1 MLAHVPVPIPAE
13 EVMLM
18 PRSIRSDDCKPDPK
32 WLMPEA
38 LWRQVQ
44 PLLPAEKPKGKGT
57 RGGRPHVGPRRTMEA
72 IFYILRTGV
81 QWQALPRSLGAGS
94 TAHEYFQKW
103 SAAGVF
109 EALWRLGLEAY
120 DATKGIQ
127 WEWQAMDGVMT
138 KAPLAARRL
147 AKTRRTAAKAAPSAR
162 S

>member
-1 MLAHVPVPIPAE
+1 MLAHVAVPILAE

-18 PRSIRSDDCKPDPK
+18 PRSIRADDGKPDPK
-32 WLMPEA
+32 WLMPEE
-38 LWRQVQ
+38 LWERLR

-57 RGGRPHVGPRRTMEA
+57 RGGRPHASQRSMMDA

-81 QWQALPRSLGAGS
+81 QWKALPRSLGAGS
-94 TAHEYFQKW
+94 TAHAYFQKW

-120 DATKGIQ
+120 DVTQGIQ
-127 WEWQAMDGVMT
+127 WQWQALDGVMT
-138 KAPLAARRL
+138 KAPLAVRRL
-147 AKTRRTAAKAAPSAR
+147 AETRRTAAKAAPSAR